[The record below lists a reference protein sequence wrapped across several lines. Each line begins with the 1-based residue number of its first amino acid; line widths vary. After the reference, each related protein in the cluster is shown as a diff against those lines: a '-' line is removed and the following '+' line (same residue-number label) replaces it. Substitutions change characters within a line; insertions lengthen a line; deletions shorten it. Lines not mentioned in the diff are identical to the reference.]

1 MNEGKGR
8 EGEGKGREGGNGFL
22 FLLSFI
28 IRPFIALLALGD
40 SSPLGIQSV
49 HSKPL

>member
-1 MNEGKGR
+1 MNEGKRGGGVR
-8 EGEGKGREGGNGFL
+8 GTGGGEGERL
-22 FLLSFI
+22 PFI

-49 HSKPL
+49 HSTPL